1 MSIENLTIEELEK
14 EIERRKAAETDV
26 IRHQL
31 EDARK
36 LVRELEAKLGVSQK
50 PLKTVPVLKSKNRLT
65 AGEKADKILT
75 ALDNR
80 DFTSSSV
87 LSSLVGFEGIALR
100 DALTS
105 LVTEGKLV
113 REGKARGTKYKLA

>member
-1 MSIENLTIEELEK
+1 MSIENLTIEDLEK

-50 PLKTVPVLKSKNRLT
+50 PLKAVPVLKGKDRLT

-75 ALDNR
+75 ALDSR
-80 DFTSSSV
+80 DFTSSSLV
-87 LSSLVGFEGIALR
+87 ASLVGFDGIALR
-100 DALTS
+100 EALSS